1 MLLKEKIPLSSIKL
15 SFLEGISLLLLQSRF
30 NLLGKWSLFI
40 NSGEFHGSNSILM
53 EEFPMH
59 LEPTPVFLP
68 GESPWTEDEMTGWHH
83 WRSGHEFEEALVLVM
98 DREAWPAAV
107 LGSQR
112 VRNN

>member
-15 SFLEGISLLLLQSRF
+15 SFLQGILLLLLESRF

-59 LEPTPVFLP
+59 LKIGMANLEYKE
-68 GESPWTEDEMTGWHH
+68 G
-83 WRSGHEFEEALVLVM
+83 R
-98 DREAWPAAV
+98 
-107 LGSQR
+107 
-112 VRNN
+112 

>member
-15 SFLEGISLLLLQSRF
+15 SFLEGILLLFLQSRF

-59 LEPTPVFLP
+59 LKIGMANQEYKEGTWQPTPVFLP
-68 GESPWTEDEMTGWHH
+68 GESPWTEEPGGLQSMQ
-83 WRSGHEFEEALVLVM
+83 
-98 DREAWPAAV
+98 
-107 LGSQR
+107 SQR
-112 VRNN
+112 VRHN